1 MNTWLL
7 KTTKTTAAVS
17 ERVFFN
23 IKNLTDCNH
32 TDVTGY
38 IVQCQCVDL
47 DTLTQ
52 KLIRPKKIVI
62 ELMRKEQ

>member
-38 IVQCQCVDL
+38 IVSVDL

-62 ELMRKEQ
+62 ELMQKEQ